1 MKKLENLFQRKNLLL
16 TLGIIVLIAAATLVA
31 VFRINIVEEQNC
43 YTTLFQTG
51 DQLNQDIARL
61 INYDKEQ
68 LESLAGIFAEYDNLN
83 DEIVLSIISNYK
95 PCGMVSGL
103 EILLPDNTLIV
114 RDGTMTSVEGSMDFA
129 KEAKKGAYLTEVGTD
144 ILDSDKRVLYSVVP
158 IVKDGEVTG
167 ILRGVINP
175 DELQD
180 VWNINLYGARADIY
194 IVEKSSGNYVVDTS
208 GNKLGNVKFID
219 NMRII
224 KRSSMAEISRH
235 LMRGGK
241 GYAVFD
247 MPDSS
252 ENLYFCYMP
261 CEVNNWELAISVPES
276 AVYKNGREVR
286 ILLFLLVGFECLCF
300 IVYLMWMFHDARVRN
315 YEKQRRIELMSFT
328 GRVQELLFEAH
339 QNQNNIELALEL
351 IGEMTD
357 SQYVFFKILGEN
369 GTEEVY
375 QWIKD
380 DPGQPMLRVPKER
393 VHFFMHYFYFKDG
406 SGSIFMPNIEEL
418 KVVAP
423 TSYDLLVDKGVT
435 SLMAVPVNDV
445 SGRLVGVLGTCNMG
459 PDCKDTHILE
469 AVKLSFS
476 MLYHNIRSYNIIRE
490 MGTVDLLTGL
500 LNRNCYQKN
509 LLDYPNMQ
517 FESLACVYCDVNGL
531 HELNNSQGHEAGDE
545 MLREVALTIRNYF
558 GDTHSYRIG
567 GDEFVAFVLD
577 ADMENVAKQS
587 EAIAKKLQASDYY
600 VSIGI
605 SIGRPR
611 NLDQMEELVK
621 KAETEMY
628 EAKRIFYENGGR
640 ERRRR

>member
-1 MKKLENLFQRKNLLL
+1 MKKIENLFQRKNLLF
-16 TLGIIVLIAAATLVA
+16 TLGIIVLIAVATLIA
-31 VFRINIVEEQNC
+31 VFRINSAEEQNC
-43 YTTLFQTG
+43 YETLFQAG
-51 DQLNQDIARL
+51 EQLNLDIARL
-61 INYDKEQ
+61 IKYDREQ
-68 LESLAGIFAEYDNLN
+68 LEAFAGIFSEYDNLD
-83 DEIVLSIISNYK
+83 DEIVMNIVSHYQQ
-95 PCGMVSGL
+95 CGMVSGL
-103 EILLPDNTLIV
+103 EILLPDNTLILQN
-114 RDGTMTSVEGSMDFA
+114 GTRVSADSSMDFA
-129 KEAKKGAYLTEVGTD
+129 KEAGRGTYLTEVSTD
-144 ILDSDKRVLYSVVP
+144 IIDPDKKVLRSVVP
-158 IVKDGEVTG
+158 IMKDGEVEG
-167 ILRGVINP
+167 ILHGVI
-175 DELQD
+175 DLDVLQD
-180 VWNINLYGARADIY
+180 VWNVNLYGVKADIY
-194 IVEKSSGNYVVDTS
+194 IVEKSSGDYIVDTS
-208 GNKLGNVKFID
+208 SESLGSVNQLD
-219 NMRII
+219 NNHII
-224 KRSSMAEISRH
+224 KRSSVDELARQMT
-235 LMRGGK
+235 RGKK
-241 GYAVFD
+241 GYAVFSV
-247 MPDSS
+247 PGNS
-252 ENLYFCYMP
+252 ENVYFCYMP
-261 CEVNNWELAISVPES
+261 CKVNNWELAISVPER
-276 AVYKNGREVR
+276 AVLGNVGEVR
-286 ILLFLLVGFECLCF
+286 TLLFLLVGFECLCF

-315 YEKQRRIELMSFT
+315 YEKQRQIELMSFT

-351 IGEMTD
+351 IGQMTD

-369 GTEEVY
+369 GSEEVY
-375 QWIKD
+375 QWVKD

-423 TSYDLLVDKGVT
+423 PSYELLVKEGVT

-445 SGRLVGVLGTCNMG
+445 SGRLVGVLGTCNVG

-509 LLDYPNMQ
+509 LLAYPNMQ
-517 FESLACVYCDVNGL
+517 FDSLACVYCDVNGL

-558 GDTHSYRIG
+558 GDAHSYRIG
-567 GDEFVAFVLD
+567 GDEFVAFVLN

-587 EAIAKKLQASDYY
+587 EAIAKKLQAKDYY

-605 SIGRPR
+605 SIGSPK